1 MTQYAPRSIL
11 FELRTL
17 PPLIMLGSL
26 AWVMRGLCRLA
37 GVEDDYY
44 D

>member
-1 MTQYAPRSIL
+1 MMQRAPRSIM

-17 PPLIMLGSL
+17 PPLLLLGSI